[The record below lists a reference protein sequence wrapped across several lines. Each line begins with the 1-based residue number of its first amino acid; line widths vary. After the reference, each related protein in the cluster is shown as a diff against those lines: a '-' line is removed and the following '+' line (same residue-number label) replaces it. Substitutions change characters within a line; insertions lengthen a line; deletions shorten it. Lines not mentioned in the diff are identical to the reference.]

1 MGVTLVVAVA
11 CALLAY
17 RRGRSWWKWA
27 LIAVAMD
34 IVIALALLAVA
45 GAASI
50 QLRAP
55 GTVNEIAAWVVVVL
69 PRLAT
74 LVTVYALTRSS
85 RAAGAPRAAARRA

>member
-1 MGVTLVVAVA
+1 MGVTLAVAIA

-27 LIAVAMD
+27 LIGMVMD
-34 IVIALALLAVA
+34 IAIALALLAIA
-45 GAASI
+45 GAASL

-55 GTVNEIAAWVVVVL
+55 GTANEIAAWVVVVL
-69 PRLAT
+69 PRVAT
-74 LVTVYALTRSS
+74 LVAVFALTRAT